1 MKIKFSLIWKDL
13 IFKYQLFIY
22 LIIYSYSY
30 SYIKKKD
37 TNTEILM

>member
-30 SYIKKKD
+30 IKKKD